1 MKTIA
6 VIPGSFNPFTIG
18 HLNIVEKAEAIF
30 GKGNV
35 IIAFGTNPDK
45 VDP

>member
-6 VIPGSFNPFTIG
+6 LFVGTFNPFHRG
-18 HLNIVEKAEAIF
+18 HMNVVEKAEAIF

-35 IIAFGTNPDK
+35 YIAFGMNYTLAKD
-45 VDP
+45 